1 MIEALVRVL
10 LDIVA
15 LPLVQG
21 LGYVVLRGLRLQRAP
36 TEAACTMAGL
46 LGWCGIAWGVL
57 AALGKV

>member
-10 LDIVA
+10 LEIVA

-21 LGYVVLRGLRLQRAP
+21 LGYLLLRGLLRRREP
-36 TEAACTMAGL
+36 GETACTVVGL

-57 AALGKV
+57 VALGKL